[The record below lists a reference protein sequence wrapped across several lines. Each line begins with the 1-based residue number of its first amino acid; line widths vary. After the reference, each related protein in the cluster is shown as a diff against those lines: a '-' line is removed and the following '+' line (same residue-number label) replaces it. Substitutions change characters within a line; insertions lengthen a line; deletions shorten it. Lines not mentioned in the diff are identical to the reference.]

1 MTYLTRSDSNTLHLH
16 WPLYL
21 LHIAAVTNYT
31 RFGGLEQYQ
40 LIILKFWRSEV
51 QNQFC
56 WARVKVLAGLVA
68 QEALSG
74 GSFPCLFKPVEAT
87 YSAWL
92 KVPSSNHSNF
102 LLLSSH
108 LPLLTLISCLQSS
121 YKEHSR
127 LYQAHLDHRR
137 WALLLKILDLITS
150 SMALLLYKVTY
161 SQLPGIRA
169 IFWAVHYSGCHAHS
183 VFFQE
188 DFWINYL
195 M

>member
-21 LHIAAVTNYT
+21 VHIAAVTNYP
-31 RFGGLEQYQ
+31 RFGSLEQYQ

-56 WARVKVLAGLVA
+56 LARVKVLAGLVA

-74 GSFPCLFKPVEAT
+74 GSFPCLFKPVEAA

-92 KVPSSNHSNF
+92 KVSSSNHSNF

-108 LPLLTLISCLQSS
+108 LPVLTLISCLQSS

-137 WALLLKILDLITS
+137 
-150 SMALLLYKVTY
+150 
-161 SQLPGIRA
+161 
-169 IFWAVHYSGCHAHS
+169 
-183 VFFQE
+183 
-188 DFWINYL
+188 
-195 M
+195 

>member
-21 LHIAAVTNYT
+21 LHIAAVTNYP

-92 KVPSSNHSNF
+92 RC
-102 LLLSSH
+102 
-108 LPLLTLISCLQSS
+108 LPQITPISCFCHHISHCSLWSPASRALTKNTRDYIRPIWIIEDKLCFSRSS
-121 YKEHSR
+121 
-127 LYQAHLDHRR
+127 
-137 WALLLKILDLITS
+137 T
-150 SMALLLYKVTY
+150 
-161 SQLPGIRA
+161 
-169 IFWAVHYSGCHAHS
+169 
-183 VFFQE
+183 
-188 DFWINYL
+188 
-195 M
+195 